1 MIFKDARETREM
13 KRNNM
18 TGRAWLGLVSL
29 GLWLTPLGQAEV
41 QVTDNVVVVVDAS
54 GSMGTPM
61 NRTNRDRMSVAKDA
75 LKQVLGQIP
84 DSTHVGVLVFPNGN
98 WVYPLGPRNDEQL
111 NGAIDS
117 IRSGG
122 GTPLGTYMKQGADA
136 LLDARKKQ
144 FGYGTYRLLVV
155 TDGEANDADL
165 VEGYTPDIISRGIT
179 IDAIGVEMPSR
190 HTLATKVHSYR
201 SADDPESLQ
210 QAITEVFAE
219 VSGSDTGTS
228 GEDAFEMIADLP
240 GETASAMLKTLSTT
254 GNEPIKQRHGEIRR
268 AAPPQRPNNP
278 GSSPSSS
285 QSGASQPSDEDTAEY
300 IASLLCML
308 GCPLLVVLG
317 IISVVKAS
325 KNKS

>member
-1 MIFKDARETREM
+1 M

-18 TGRAWLGLVSL
+18 TGRAWLGLVALS
-29 GLWLTPLGQAEV
+29 LWLTPLGQAEV

-61 NRTNRDRMSVAKDA
+61 NRTNSDRMSVAKDA

-300 IASLLCML
+300 IAGLLCML